1 MWGQRT
7 TTACRCSLLFIA
19 GFTGKKGVCRIKR
32 TKCLVLLSCWKIKL
46 LAVTCFPDGAAKSDR
61 WKYDHRKVLFW
72 PGLQDHW
79 LEISPKPWQSPH
91 LALQMSVDTHCL
103 LYLLCAYWWRFQPET
118 LNVNSS
124 EEQLLK
130 TSIKRTCFTRNSG
143 SLESKYKAITCVFFF
158 FISVIL
164 LVFFLLISLIWS

>member
-72 PGLQDHW
+72 PDLQDHW

-91 LALQMSVDTHCL
+91 LALQICIHHAIRPVTTDFSD
-103 LYLLCAYWWRFQPET
+103 FPFFK
-118 LNVNSS
+118 N
-124 EEQLLK
+124 
-130 TSIKRTCFTRNSG
+130 G
-143 SLESKYKAITCVFFF
+143 SLTDTFPLSDDASVTSKLMRDA
-158 FISVIL
+158 
-164 LVFFLLISLIWS
+164 SLRFWAYPSCDRARGRIHPWQVASLSQGCHE